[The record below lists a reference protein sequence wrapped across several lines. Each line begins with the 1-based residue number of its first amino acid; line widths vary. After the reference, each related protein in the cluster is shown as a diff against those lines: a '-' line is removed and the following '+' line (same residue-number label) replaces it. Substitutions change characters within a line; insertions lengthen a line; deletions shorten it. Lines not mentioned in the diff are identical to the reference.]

1 MAASIH
7 RGGIHRHRATPPP
20 KHGDLRKQH
29 SQAWSC
35 AVSDGDATVDVCDAG
50 AEADALSIALE
61 IAILRL
67 LSCSVTERGR
77 AQKKELIREI
87 SMIHLRDRMVA
98 PEENF
103 ENLSRNLQGPSSNF
117 RIEICRPKNRISGL
131 GQDTIARGIPD
142 GNT

>member
-1 MAASIH
+1 MVTSPDTVH
-7 RGGIHRHRATPPP
+7 LPP
-20 KHGDLRKQH
+20 
-29 SQAWSC
+29 SQARPTSQQLSQAVPC

-50 AEADALSIALE
+50 AEADALSIVLE

-67 LSCSVTERGR
+67 LSCSVTEPGR
-77 AQKKELIREI
+77 AKKKELIREI

-131 GQDTIARGIPD
+131 GQVPALTSF
-142 GNT
+142 